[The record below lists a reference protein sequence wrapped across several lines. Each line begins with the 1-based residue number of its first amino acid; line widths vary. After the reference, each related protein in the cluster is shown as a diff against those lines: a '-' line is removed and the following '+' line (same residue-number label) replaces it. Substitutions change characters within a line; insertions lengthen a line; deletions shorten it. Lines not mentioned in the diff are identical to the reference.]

1 VDKTTQGDSLARW
14 FATAAY
20 RLPRVARETRAYS
33 SLAFTV
39 SNLFGL
45 YSPAE
50 GDFPGPLLPPQ
61 TERVSLW
68 GGLRAGG
75 LSLAPHPA
83 EGYVEIEVPRTKPIL
98 LEVRR
103 ASEAPQ
109 LLRLAW
115 GESVI
120 VGAEGEVEVR
130 TLAGDSYRF
139 FPDLESA
146 KGHAESVLGVQISAD
161 GRRAVSASYDETLK
175 VWDTDSGAE
184 LRTLEGH
191 SDAVNW
197 VALSEDGRRAVSA
210 SDDYTLKVWDTD
222 SGAELRTLESHSSSV
237 NGVALSADG
246 HRAVSASYDH
256 TLKVWDTNSGRELRM
271 LEGHWDSVRGVALSA
286 DGRRAV
292 SSSAD
297 HTLKVWDTDSG
308 AELRTLE
315 GHSDAVY
322 GVALSAD
329 GRRAVSA
336 SDDHTL
342 KVWDLDAGKVIA
354 TFTCDA
360 GAVCCAWSRSGVIVA
375 GDRLGRVH
383 FLTLVL

>member
-1 VDKTTQGDSLARW
+1 MDKTTQGDSLARW

-50 GDFPGPLLPPQ
+50 GDFPGPLLSPQ

-161 GRRAVSASYDETLK
+161 GRRAVSASADKTLK
-175 VWDTDSGAE
+175 VWNVDT
-184 LRTLEGH
+184 
-191 SDAVNW
+191 
-197 VALSEDGRRAVSA
+197 
-210 SDDYTLKVWDTD
+210 
-222 SGAELRTLESHSSSV
+222 
-237 NGVALSADG
+237 
-246 HRAVSASYDH
+246 
-256 TLKVWDTNSGRELRM
+256 GRELST
-271 LEGHWDSVRGVALSA
+271 LAGPTA
-286 DGRRAV
+286 AV
-292 SSSAD
+292 N
-297 HTLKVWDTDSG
+297 
-308 AELRTLE
+308 
-315 GHSDAVY
+315 

-336 SDDHTL
+336 SADKTL
-342 KVWDLDAGKVIA
+342 KVWDVDTARELSTLAGHTA
-354 TFTCDA
+354 
-360 GAVCCAWSRSGVIVA
+360 AVNGWR
-375 GDRLGRVH
+375 
-383 FLTLVL
+383 